1 MARKNRGLACR
12 SIFALRASRDKC
24 RAQKDFPALILLAA
38 SLESTGRYCT
48 SHKKNSG
55 RSGSGRYLRHTEN
68 IRCIPA
74 ESRVPLYSNAPH
86 SIFMFSF
93 SATQWGRWA
102 ECVTHGIY
110 LPLIIFEPL
119 QGLVLDRVS
128 LRHLCCY
135 NHQPVSHGVSHTAP
149 HHWRV

>member
-1 MARKNRGLACR
+1 MARKNRGLACPR
-12 SIFALRASRDKC
+12 SLRFERGAT
-24 RAQKDFPALILLAA
+24 RAQEDFPALILLAA

-48 SHKKNSG
+48 SHKCSAVEDLAVEDT
-55 RSGSGRYLRHTEN
+55 YVHTKN

-74 ESRVPLYSNAPH
+74 ESRVTLYSNAPH
-86 SIFMFSF
+86 FIFMFSF

-110 LPLIIFEPL
+110 LPLVIFEPL